1 MAAGAIREKLD
12 TLPAEP
18 GVYLMKRANGDVIY
32 VGKSVNLRNRVRS
45 YFQESAR
52 HAPKI
57 RRMTAEV
64 ADIEFFVTATELEAL
79 VLECNLIKEH
89 RPHFNVRLK
98 DDKRYPYIK
107 VNWQNP
113 FPAIEVT
120 REMRQ
125 DGARYYGPFTNVQA
139 VHQTLDFL
147 RRVFPYLTC
156 KRNIA
161 GEDQRACLYY
171 HIKRCSGPC
180 IGAISKEEYRASVWQ
195 TCLFLEGKTEE
206 ILEQL
211 GDQMR
216 EAAER
221 LDFEQ
226 AAFIR
231 DQIAAIE
238 RVVARQRV
246 VMRARTDED
255 VIAFARE
262 DGDTCVQVFF
272 VRNGKLI
279 GRESFLLDGVERDE
293 DASGIITSFV
303 KQFYDEAAYIPPKI
317 MVSQSLD
324 ERLVVEAWLRS
335 KRGSKVVVRVPRRG
349 ERKALAELAAQNA
362 AETLAHLRAQWKVD
376 EARTATALAELQE
389 ALALPSPPTR
399 IECYDISNI
408 QGTAATGSMAVFVK
422 GRPRKSDYRRFR
434 IRTVEGPDD
443 FAMMEEVL
451 RRRLS
456 RLKAAQSEEPPR
468 PGMKAPANSFA
479 LRPDLILV
487 DGGKGQLG
495 VVRRVLDE
503 LGIEGIAAAALAK
516 EQEAVYVPGKA
527 DPVPLPRDSQ
537 ASYLLQ
543 RLRDEA
549 HRFAISHHRTVRK
562 KVGLA
567 STLDQV
573 PGIGPK
579 RRKALLSRFGSL
591 EGIRRASTEE
601 LTSIPGITQEIAA
614 RLKNLL

>member
-1 MAAGAIREKLD
+1 MSAGAIREKLD

-18 GVYLMKRANGDVIY
+18 GVYLMKRANGDIIY

-45 YFQESAR
+45 YFQDSAR
-52 HAPKI
+52 HSPKI
-57 RRMTAEV
+57 RRLVAEV
-64 ADIEFFVTATELEAL
+64 ADVEFIVTATELEAL

-89 RPHFNVRLK
+89 RPRFNVRLK

-107 VNWQNP
+107 INWQDP

-147 RRVFPYLTC
+147 RKVFPYLTC
-156 KRNIA
+156 KRKIT
-161 GEDQRACLYY
+161 GEDQRACLYF

-180 IGAISKEEYRASVWQ
+180 IGAISQEEYRASIRQ
-195 TCLFLEGKTEE
+195 ICLFLEGKTEE
-206 ILEQL
+206 VLQQL
-211 GDQMR
+211 QTQMR
-216 EAAER
+216 EASDR

-226 AAFIR
+226 AAFVR

-246 VMRARTDED
+246 VTRARADED

-262 DGDTCVQVFF
+262 DGDTCVQIYFI
-272 VRNGKLI
+272 RNGKLI

-293 DASGIITSFV
+293 DASQIITSFV

-317 MVSQSLD
+317 VVSQSLD
-324 ERLVVEAWLRS
+324 ERLVVESWLRS
-335 KRGSKVVVRVPRRG
+335 KRGSKVVIRVPRRG
-349 ERKALAELAAQNA
+349 EHKALAEMAAQNA
-362 AETLAHLRAQWKVD
+362 AETLAHLRAQWKMN
-376 EARTATALAELQE
+376 EARIAAALAELQE
-389 ALALPSPPTR
+389 ALGLPSPPTR
-399 IECYDISNI
+399 MECYDISNI

-434 IRTVEGPDD
+434 IKTVQGPDD

-451 RRRLS
+451 RRRFS
-456 RLKAAQSEEPPR
+456 RLKAAQREEPLR
-468 PGMKAPANSFA
+468 PGMKSPANAFA
-479 LRPDLILV
+479 LKPDLILV

-495 VVRRVLDE
+495 VARKVLGD
-503 LGIEGIAAAALAK
+503 LGIEGIAVAALAK

-527 DPVPLPRDSQ
+527 DPISLPRDSQ
-537 ASYLLQ
+537 ASFLLQ

-549 HRFAISHHRTVRK
+549 HRFAISHHRTVRR

-567 STLDQV
+567 STLDGV

-591 EGIRRASTEE
+591 EGIRRASVEE
-601 LTSIPGITQEIAA
+601 LTSIPGITEAIAA
-614 RLKNLL
+614 RLKSLL

>member
-1 MAAGAIREKLD
+1 MVGDAIREKLD
-12 TLPAEP
+12 ALPAEP

-45 YFQESAR
+45 YFQDAAR
-52 HAPKI
+52 HSPKI
-57 RRMTAEV
+57 RRLTAEV
-64 ADIEFFVTATELEAL
+64 ADIDFIVTATELEAL

-107 VNWQNP
+107 IHWQDP
-113 FPAIEVT
+113 FPAVEVT

-147 RRVFPYLTC
+147 RRIFPYLTC
-156 KRNIA
+156 KRNIT
-161 GEDQRACLYY
+161 GEDRRACLYY

-180 IGAISKEEYRASVWQ
+180 IGAISQEEYRASIWQ
-195 TCLFLEGKTEE
+195 ICLFLEGKTEE
-206 ILEQL
+206 ILAQL
-211 GDQMR
+211 QTDMKQ
-216 EAAER
+216 ASDR
-221 LDFEQ
+221 LDFEE
-226 AAFIR
+226 AAVIR
-231 DQIAAIE
+231 DRIAAIE

-246 VMRARTDED
+246 VMRARADED

-293 DASGIITSFV
+293 DASQIIASFV

-317 MVSQSLD
+317 MVSQNLD
-324 ERLVVEAWLRS
+324 ERLVVESWLRG
-335 KRGSKVVVRVPRRG
+335 KRGGKVVVRVPRKG
-349 ERKALAELAAQNA
+349 EQKALAEMAAQNA
-362 AETLAHLRAQWKVD
+362 AETLAHLRAQWKTD
-376 EARTATALAELQE
+376 EAKIAAALAELQE
-389 ALALPSPPTR
+389 ALGLPEPPTR

-443 FAMMEEVL
+443 FAMMDEVL

-456 RLKAAQSEEPPR
+456 RLKAAQREEPPR
-468 PGMKAPANSFA
+468 PGMKAQASSFA
-479 LRPDLILV
+479 LKPDLILV
-487 DGGKGQLG
+487 DGGKGQLS
-495 VVRRVLDE
+495 VAQKALDE
-503 LGIEGIAAAALAK
+503 SGVEGIAVAALAK
-516 EQEAVYVPGKA
+516 EQEAVYIPGKA
-527 DPVPLPRDSQ
+527 DAVPLPRDSQ

-543 RLRDEA
+543 RIRDEA
-549 HRFAISHHRTVRK
+549 HRFAVSHHRTMRQ

-579 RRKALLSRFGSL
+579 RRKALLARFGSL
-591 EGIRRASTEE
+591 EGIRSANVDE
-601 LTSIPGITQEIAA
+601 LSAIPGITREIAA
-614 RLKNLL
+614 RLKSLL